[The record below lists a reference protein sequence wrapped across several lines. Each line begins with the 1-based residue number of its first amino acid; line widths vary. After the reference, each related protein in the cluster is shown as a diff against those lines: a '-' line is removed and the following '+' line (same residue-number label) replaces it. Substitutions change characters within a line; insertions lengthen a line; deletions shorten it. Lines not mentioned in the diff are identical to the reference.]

1 MTQSTIRC
9 HVLGLL
15 SMIAICCSQH
25 TYALSVEILPAQL
38 TIRNLI
44 SLLYKDLGLIR
55 SLQGAELINSDNGQL
70 QEYGAS
76 CIQSAQNAFARS
88 RSWANYQPIPP
99 FNWVLNADF
108 RNPWHVL
115 LLATGTGLTIWGI
128 KKLRAK
134 WHAQENQVPAGVPDV
149 PEA

>member
-1 MTQSTIRC
+1 MKQYTIRC
-9 HVLGLL
+9 HILGLL
-15 SMIAICCSQH
+15 SMVALCCSQQVS
-25 TYALSVEILPAQL
+25 ALSVELLPAKL

-55 SLQGAELINSDNGQL
+55 SLQGAEHINSSNTQL

-76 CIQSAQNAFARS
+76 CIKSAQNAFARS

-99 FNWVLNADF
+99 FNWVLSANF

-115 LLATGTGLTIWGI
+115 LLATGTGLTVWGTYVAI
-128 KKLRAK
+128 KKIREKLRA
-134 WHAQENQVPAGVPDV
+134 PAPAPAV
-149 PEA
+149 